1 MILGSQI
8 ITKQSTVKKLDL
20 EGGPSWVQAFLG
32 GSCILGLGLVGVRF
46 RVRISVS
53 IWGRVRVSFV
63 CVHLGVGLGFSCQLK
78 LPGLFPSS
86 SYYSFIHSFTVRG
99 LSFHSI
105 TYTHQ
110 GHN

>member
-63 CVHLGVGLGFSCQLK
+63 CVHLGVGLGFGSGLGPVPDLICGQILLPLPPLCYK
-78 LPGLFPSS
+78 LIGALA
-86 SYYSFIHSFTVRG
+86 R
-99 LSFHSI
+99 
-105 TYTHQ
+105 TYWRI
-110 GHN
+110 